1 MMGEEV
7 FMANRKNY
15 FSWSPENRPLFSKL
29 EFSAAPNLVQLRIA
43 PTR

>member
-15 FSWSPENRPLFSKL
+15 FSWSPENRLLFSKL
-29 EFSAAPNLVQLRIA
+29 EFSTAPNCADTVIMVK
-43 PTR
+43 

>member
-15 FSWSPENRPLFSKL
+15 LSWSPENRLLFSKL
-29 EFSAAPNLVQLRIA
+29 EFSAAPNCIDTVIMVK
-43 PTR
+43 

>member
-29 EFSAAPNLVQLRIA
+29 EFSAAPNCADPVIMVK
-43 PTR
+43 